1 MRRQRRRV
9 GEMRQ
14 SAGPQSVGQQF
25 SGVRGRAWWSGV
37 ASLDYVLILGS
48 LLPLCGILLYMG
60 RRIILLAYEM
70 VGVAVSSPFF

>member
-1 MRRQRRRV
+1 MQRPGDQQHAIGNRSATRVRFTRR
-9 GEMRQ
+9 G
-14 SAGPQSVGQQF
+14 A
-25 SGVRGRAWWSGV
+25 

-70 VGVAVSSPFF
+70 VSVAVSSPFF

>member
-1 MRRQRRRV
+1 MQRHGDQQLGIGSRSATRSRSTRR
-9 GEMRQ
+9 G
-14 SAGPQSVGQQF
+14 A
-25 SGVRGRAWWSGV
+25 

>member
-1 MRRQRRRV
+1 MQRPGDQQLGIGNRSATRVRFRRR
-9 GEMRQ
+9 G
-14 SAGPQSVGQQF
+14 A
-25 SGVRGRAWWSGV
+25 

>member
-1 MRRQRRRV
+1 MRRQRRRLS
-9 GEMRQ
+9 EMRQ
-14 SAGPQSVGQQF
+14 SAGPQSVGQEVRR
-25 SGVRGRAWWSGV
+25 VRGGAGRSGV

>member
-1 MRRQRRRV
+1 MQRPGDQQLGIVSRSATRVRSTRR
-9 GEMRQ
+9 G
-14 SAGPQSVGQQF
+14 A
-25 SGVRGRAWWSGV
+25 